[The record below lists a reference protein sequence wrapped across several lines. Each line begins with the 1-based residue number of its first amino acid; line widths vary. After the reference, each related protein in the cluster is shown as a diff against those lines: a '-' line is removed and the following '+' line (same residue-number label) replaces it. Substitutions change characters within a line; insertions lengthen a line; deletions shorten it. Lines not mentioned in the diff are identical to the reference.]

1 MDRTRSDSNPNMAE
15 VLDVAAQAG
24 HVLLENGA
32 EISRVE
38 ETMERISSNF
48 GTSSRNFFVLSNGIF
63 TTGESGAESYA
74 KVEFIPLKG
83 GQMEKIVEINRLSRD
98 IEAGKYTLPEARTKV
113 EEIRTMP
120 AKPRWEQLLGSAF
133 GSAGFCILFG
143 GGFFDAAASF
153 VVGLLLWALVLC
165 ISRPGFSKVLVNI
178 IGGAF
183 ATLLCIFFHRIG
195 LGSNLGN
202 MMVGSLIPLIPGVPF
217 TNGIRDIAN
226 EDYIAGAT
234 RLMDAL
240 LVFLGISVGVCIV
253 FLLYGY
259 IGGSQI
265 ELHGSVADPLTAN
278 VPIQTVAAFIG
289 TIGFAVL
296 FGVPRN
302 QYLACGIVAAAGWA
316 IYYSVQTYTPLS
328 AVENTFITS
337 VFVALVSRAAAVIRK
352 CPVIIFLICGLFPM
366 IPGAGVFWTT
376 YYVTSRQ
383 LGASLTSGLSAVS
396 VTLAIVF
403 AILTV
408 SGLPRIRRKRR
419 KTA

>member
-1 MDRTRSDSNPNMAE
+1 MEDKHNSLSE

-32 EISRVE
+32 EIARVE

-48 GTSSRNFFVLSNGIF
+48 GASSRNFFVLSNGIF
-63 TTGESGAESYA
+63 TTGEGGPERYA

-98 IEAGKYTLPEARTKV
+98 IEAGKYTLAEARTRI
-113 EEIRTMP
+113 ESIRNMP
-120 AKPRWEQLLGSAF
+120 AKPHWEQILGSAF
-133 GSAGFCILFG
+133 GSAGFCVLFG
-143 GGFFDAAASF
+143 GGLSDALSSF
-153 VVGLLLWALVLC
+153 VAGLLLWIFVLL

-178 IGGAF
+178 LGGAF
-183 ATLLCIFFHRIG
+183 ATLLCIAFHRIG
-195 LGSNLGN
+195 FGQSLGN
-202 MMVGSLIPLIPGVPF
+202 IMIGALIPLIPGVAF

-253 FLLYGY
+253 FLLFGY
-259 IGGSQI
+259 ISGHYI
-265 ELHGSVADPLTAN
+265 ELHGNFCNPGTAN
-278 VPIQTVAAFIG
+278 LLCQTLAAFIG

-302 QYLACGIVAAAGWA
+302 QYLSCGIVGAAGWA
-316 IYYSVQTYTPLS
+316 LYFSMVKYASLS
-328 AVENTFITS
+328 AVESTFVAS
-337 VFVALVSRAAAVIRK
+337 CFVALASRWAAVLRK

-366 IPGAGVFWTT
+366 IPGGGVFWTT

-383 LGASLTSGLSAVS
+383 LNAALAAGLTAVS

-403 AILTV
+403 AVLAVT
-408 SGLPRIRRKRR
+408 GLPRLRRKR
-419 KTA
+419 K